1 MSLFQNIY
9 GVLFRPSD
17 TFKYLSVNYSP
28 SLLLQAVL
36 VLILVN
42 LFSQGLNI
50 SSLLGSL
57 INWFFFSSLF
67 FLTAYVF
74 ILSGTDYWKTITMLA
89 FANTPLIFLAPLSIL
104 SISNPLITL
113 VLKLII
119 SLWVFNLNLL
129 AISEVCSIPKRKALL
144 LYLIPP
150 LVICFLFISFIV
162 KTISN
167 IAIMI

>member
-42 LFSQGLNI
+42 LFSQGFNI
-50 SSLLGSL
+50 PSLIGSL
-57 INWFFFSSLF
+57 INWFFLSSLF
-67 FLTAYVF
+67 FLTAYIF
-74 ILSGTDYWKTITMLA
+74 ILSGTDYWKTIAILA
-89 FANTPLIFLAPLSIL
+89 FANAPLIFLAPLNIL
-104 SISNPLITL
+104 SISNPFITMI
-113 VLKLII
+113 LKLII
-119 SLWVFNLNLL
+119 SLWVFNLNLV
-129 AISEVCSIPKRKALL
+129 AISEVCSISKRKTLL

-150 LVICFLFISFIV
+150 LAICFIFISFMV
-162 KTISN
+162 KMLSN